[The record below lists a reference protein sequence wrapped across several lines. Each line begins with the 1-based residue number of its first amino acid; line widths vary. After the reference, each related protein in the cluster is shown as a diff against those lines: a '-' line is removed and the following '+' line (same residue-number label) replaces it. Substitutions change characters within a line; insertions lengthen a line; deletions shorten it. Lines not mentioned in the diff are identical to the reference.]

1 MIIDTH
7 AHLYQ
12 EYYKNNVDKII
23 NDALNVGVKKIICI
37 GVDLPT
43 SHESIRLSKKFDSI
57 YASVGIHPHDTKD
70 AGENYNKSIKDLASF
85 DKVVAIGETGLDFH
99 YNLSDRNIQIESFNK
114 HLEIAKELDL
124 PCIVHSRNAD
134 EEIYNILNDH
144 SYSKV
149 VVHCFSSNKDFAK
162 KISKLGIFISVTGL
176 STFAGRELEDAI
188 RCYPIDRIMLET
200 DSPYLAPIPKR
211 GKQNQPKYITYI
223 ADKVASIKG
232 VSTDSLIKK
241 TSDNAIRFFNL

>member
-23 NDALNVGVKKIICI
+23 NDALEVGVKKIICI
-37 GVDLPT
+37 GVDIPT

-70 AGENYNKSIKDLASF
+70 AGGDYKESIKELASF

-99 YNLSDRNIQIESFNK
+99 YNLSDRNTQIESFNK

-134 EEIYNILNDH
+134 EEIYNILNGH
-144 SYSKV
+144 SYNKV
-149 VVHCFSSNKDFAK
+149 VIHCFSGNKDFAE
-162 KISKLGIFISVTGL
+162 KISELGIFISITGL

-232 VSTDSLIKK
+232 VSIDSLIKK
-241 TSDNAIRFFNL
+241 TSDNAIGFFNL